1 MRTKVGILNWK
12 YSIYSTFKGLGIYQK
27 LIVALAGAALVG
39 LLSVVRIPLPF
50 TPVPLTLQVFGV
62 LITGLFMG
70 STWGAISM
78 LLYVLIGALGMPWFS
93 GATGGTGHLLG
104 VTGGYIVGFI
114 VASYIAGKIAEKIDT
129 PIGSLLAA
137 LVGIGVIYTMG
148 TVGLVIHGMP
158 PVDAIYKGV
167 LPFIAVDLV
176 KGIFA
181 GGFSS
186 IVR

>member
-1 MRTKVGILNWK
+1 MRTKVRILDWK
-12 YSIYSTFKGLGIYQK
+12 YSIHSTFKGLNIYQK
-27 LIVALAGAALVG
+27 FIIALAGAALVG
-39 LLSVVRIPLPF
+39 LLSIVRIPLPF

-62 LITGLFMG
+62 LITGLLMG

-78 LLYVLIGALGMPWFS
+78 LFYVLIGALGMPWFS
-93 GATGGTGHLLG
+93 GATGGIGHLLG
-104 VTGGYIVGFI
+104 VTGGYIIGFI

-129 PIGSLLAA
+129 PIGSLLGT
-137 LVGIGVIYTMG
+137 LVGISVIYTMG
-148 TVGLVIHGMP
+148 TLGLMIHGMP
-158 PVDAIYKGV
+158 LIDAIYKGV
-167 LPFIAVDLV
+167 LPFIAVDII

>member
-1 MRTKVGILNWK
+1 MKTKAGILNWK
-12 YSIYSTFKGLGIYQK
+12 YSIYSTFKDLSIYQK
-27 LIVALAGAALVG
+27 FIVALAGAALVG

-129 PIGSLLAA
+129 PIGSLLGA
-137 LVGIGVIYTMG
+137 LVGIWVIYTMG
-148 TVGLVIHGMP
+148 MVGLMIHGMS

-167 LPFIAVDLV
+167 LPFIAVDMI